1 MLKWFINF
9 ADGDFVGQNGKDL
22 FDISWLCQVWYPTIC
37 NYDIA
42 PTDYKNYVADKLSKS
57 VDDFKQYKQIIHFYK
72 NQIENLRLEP
82 LSEDMKKGHQSS
94 FIRYND
100 TQDKH
105 RGKTTWR
112 QLLPYLEET
121 LTKTAR

>member
-1 MLKWFINF
+1 M
-9 ADGDFVGQNGKDL
+9 
-22 FDISWLCQVWYPTIC
+22 
-37 NYDIA
+37 A
-42 PTDYKNYVADKLSKS
+42 PEEYRFRIADKLAKSSK
-57 VDDFKQYKQIIHFYK
+57 DFKQYDNIHNFYQTQITNLKQDH
-72 NQIENLRLEP
+72 
-82 LSEDMKKGHQSS
+82 LSKQERRHLQQS

-121 LTKTAR
+121 LTKSLR